1 MASLHR
7 QRDHYQLQCDVYRDE
22 LQYLLSYVTSDKFTG
37 DDTTV
42 QASDIVNRIREIQ
55 QHINGMGDI

>member
-1 MASLHR
+1 MASLHK
-7 QRDHYQLQCDVYRDE
+7 QRDHYQLQCAVYKDE
-22 LQYLLSYVTSDKFTG
+22 LSYLLSYVTSDKFTG

-55 QHINGMGDI
+55 QHILHMGEV